1 MRSAQGTSFMLG
13 RRVASSFFVG
23 AKKPLAVISTQHS
36 KISWEGDGDC
46 QQHASPDG
54 SLKSSL
60 QSTSIVLSPVASGDI
75 LIQEMLEK
83 ESAVLNC

>member
-1 MRSAQGTSFMLG
+1 MLG
-13 RRVASSFFVG
+13 RGVASSFFIG

-36 KISWEGDGDC
+36 KMSWEGDSDC

-54 SLKSSL
+54 SPKSSS
-60 QSTSIVLSPVASGDI
+60 QSTYVVLCPIASKDT
-75 LIQEMLEK
+75 LIWEMLEK